1 MALTTVELATLG
13 IMDRFAYQ
21 VQAAGYV
28 LTGGTDVWAR
38 TDATEDET
46 FENYVNNAQA
56 TALDTA
62 LLTPNFGKMDQM
74 QAWIKNLADYM
85 TAQST
90 SLQGFFADLMLR
102 VDESAA
108 AILSAAGFTLSVANV
123 HARADGGATAPG
135 RLLGQLIRGGSI
147 TSAAEIDTDVASAS
161 PILGRVTVIGSADWT
176 VTATLTIDSETD
188 KSIEQVITGTGSGGA
203 VGDTYV
209 FGAEAAS
216 SGAAADQDEIAL
228 AATAQFHAGQ
238 TVLITEWTGSPPSEA
253 WAQQEYAVVESV
265 TDNTK
270 IVLTTDLLHTYSG
283 AAYVY
288 PCFIG
293 ASAAS
298 GTGGST
304 SDALQLYPAPD
315 RRLKL

>member
-56 TALDTA
+56 TALDSA
-62 LLTPNFGKMDQM
+62 LLTPNFGKLAEM

-147 TSAAEIDTDVASAS
+147 TSAAEIDTAVASAS

-176 VTATLTIDSETD
+176 VTATCDLDSETTED
-188 KSIEQVITGTGSGGA
+188 ISQVVNGTGAGGA

-209 FGAEAAS
+209 FGAQAVNSEAAS
-216 SGAAADQDEIAL
+216 GQKTVAV
-228 AATAQFHAGQ
+228 AATAQFSEGQ
-238 TVLITEWTGSPPSEA
+238 TVLLTEWTGSAPNEV
-253 WAQQEYAVVESV
+253 WAQQEYGIIDSISE
-265 TDNTK
+265 NTS
-270 IVLTTDLLHTYSG
+270 ITLTTDLLHTYSASG
-283 AAYVY
+283 FVY

-293 ASAAS
+293 VSAAS
-298 GTGGST
+298 GSGGT
-304 SDALQLYPAPD
+304 ASDAIQFYPAPD